1 MVPSY
6 DQTYDKLTIEQKSIE
21 LVQDEHRITRA
32 LIREKEKRR
41 RHMEWIGPR
50 EHAGYTASLL
60 WSMRWHKM
68 LCVCAND
75 THQSR
80 SPANPASDITTDLVQ
95 NTVGRRQKYPADKHT
110 THLGIGL
117 LFSVCSLTHEHLFSA
132 VFSCWCFLFLSAGR
146 PHAYCYL
153 LGQHGIRPNYK
164 ARILELQ
171 EGARKKKQN
180 NDRNETHLGG
190 FAFFSSLLLLILFL
204 RGGGNTMSCLL
215 LFSASSLSLGWPAW
229 NLSTPTQIIHTP
241 ISTTIKCAQQP
252 VYAQTT
258 NTYM

>member
-171 EGARKKKQN
+171 EGARKKNKTTT
-180 NDRNETHLGG
+180 ETKPIWGASRS
-190 FAFFSSLLLLILFL
+190 F
-204 RGGGNTMSCLL
+204 L
-215 LFSASSLSLGWPAW
+215 LFSCWFCFFGEGATQCHVCYCFPRLRCLWGDLHETYQLQHKSSTHLYPQL
-229 NLSTPTQIIHTP
+229 
-241 ISTTIKCAQQP
+241 
-252 VYAQTT
+252 
-258 NTYM
+258 